1 MPDFVFDSEVSDGAK
16 ILYAYL
22 LRLLSI
28 SEKNGNAFVW
38 PSADK
43 IGKDLHVKPLTA
55 KRRLYELEDGGF
67 IRIERRKGQ
76 TSKIFLT
83 RIKNDTSTSIKND
96 TGDVS
101 KTIRQARI
109 KNDTQVKSN
118 KELDKV
124 SYTRT
129 QKRKNHN
136 PSYDAE
142 AYEQMARN
150 FVPVYVK
157 KEDQADGDDCPE
169 LPF

>member
-1 MPDFVFDSEVSDGAK
+1 MPDFVFESEVSDGAK

-22 LRLLSI
+22 LRLLSA
-28 SEKNGNAFVW
+28 SEKNGHAFVW

-43 IGKDLHVKPLTA
+43 IGKDLHVDARTA
-55 KRRLYELEDGGF
+55 KRRLYELERNGLV
-67 IRIERRKGQ
+67 RIERRTGL

-83 RIKNDTSTSIKND
+83 RDKNVTSTRDKND
-96 TGDVS
+96 TGGVTKMSRVGRD
-101 KTIRQARI
+101 
-109 KNDTQVKSN
+109 KNVTQVRSN

-157 KEDQADGDDCPE
+157 KEDQADGDDYPE